1 MAVTGRDR
9 EEAAQRNRQMVESLR
24 RRHPDWMVMYGTYSQ
39 MFWAFPLFTARTGHY
54 VGAADPA
61 DLDRQ
66 MSAAEAALG
75 WA

>member
-9 EEAAQRNRQMVESLR
+9 EEAAQQNRQMVESLR
-24 RRHPDWMVMYGTYSQ
+24 RRHPDWMVMYGAYSQ
-39 MFWAFPLFTARTGHY
+39 MFWAFPLFTARPGHY
-54 VGAADPA
+54 VGTADPA

-66 MSAAEAALG
+66 MSAVEAALG

>member
-1 MAVTGRDR
+1 
-9 EEAAQRNRQMVESLR
+9 
-24 RRHPDWMVMYGTYSQ
+24 MVMYGTYSQ
-39 MFWAFPLFTARTGHY
+39 MFWAFPLFTARPGHY

-66 MSAAEAALG
+66 MTAAEAALG